1 METVTSRRRSPL
13 TQRLPVALVASLA
26 TTASLAIL
34 GVGCGGGASGPRPE
48 ATLAREVAQQ
58 EDFRAIRDAWEART
72 SNRNKIEQFIAR
84 YPNQPLTRL
93 ARVYLA
99 FALMEEKNYL
109 RANAELSQLEKDL
122 PPGSTRDLYSVAKAR
137 AYRHQEAYDLA
148 LQNLRPLVGKVVDL
162 ADREIFLEELALSA
176 TKARLDYEAI
186 AYMDAWLR
194 GVGENDKESVRAR
207 VKEVIAGLP
216 PEVVEATYRSI
227 RSRGAASGY
236 GVEVQRILAA
246 RLGEI
251 AVQKRDAALARWLL
265 DESVVIGY
273 AGGDNASD
281 LGELATSQ
289 RGLKS
294 IRGRTVGLLLPTRSS
309 ELRDDAAEVMLG
321 VSWALGLPRRDPT
334 KNEGIRLV
342 TRDDGRGATGV
353 AGALEELVGEGA
365 SVVIAG
371 LDPTSSDEAVKWGE
385 ANGLNVI
392 ALFPPSK
399 EVPVKSSAYVLGA
412 SRVLQLEALANA
424 LADRGVQKAAFV
436 SSANDRRRPVDTQ
449 AVESGGRV
457 SLLPAVGC
465 KLQAD
470 IASGPRFPV
479 DEWLK
484 EGAHGWIV
492 SGPTQCARDV
502 LRDVSLEDASKVRFT
517 KSDHVLA
524 LTLEA
529 GVPAEPRGS
538 RVHVISVQTG
548 VVPVFAARAEDAP
561 DEEIRAFM
569 EEFGSRPSFWAAL
582 GRDAGKLSKLA
593 LVGLPLDSVTDDAQ
607 VKARRAVVD
616 RALGNAQ
623 MHFWTTEANGFA
635 GKRAM
640 ARTLNVVDWPLSL
653 EKPKAK

>member
-1 METVTSRRRSPL
+1 MGAL
-13 TQRLPVALVASLA
+13 FGVA
-26 TTASLAIL
+26 
-34 GVGCGGGASGPRPE
+34 CGGALSGERPE
-48 ATLAREVAQQ
+48 ATLAREVVQQ
-58 EDFRAIRDAWEART
+58 EDFQPIRDAWEART
-72 SNRNKIEQFIAR
+72 LNRNKIEQFIAR

-99 FALMEEKNYL
+99 FALMEEGNFL
-109 RANAELSQLEKDL
+109 RANIELSQLEKEL
-122 PPGSTRDLYSVAKAR
+122 PPGSARDLYSIAKAR

-148 LQNLRPLVGKVVDL
+148 LQNLRPLVGKIVDL
-162 ADREIFLEELALSA
+162 ADREVFLEELALAA

-227 RSRGAASGY
+227 RARGSASGY

-251 AVQKRDAALARWLL
+251 AVKKRDAALARWLL

-273 AGGDNASD
+273 AGGDQASE

-309 ELRDDAAEVMLG
+309 ELRDNAAEVMLG

-334 KNEGIRLV
+334 QNEGVRLV

-365 SVVIAG
+365 GVVIAG

-385 ANGLNVI
+385 ANGLTVI

-399 EVPVKSSAYVLGA
+399 EVPLKNAGYVLGA
-412 SRVLQLEALANA
+412 SRIEQLETLANG
-424 LADRGVQKAAFV
+424 LADRGVVKAAFI
-436 SSANDRRRPVDTQ
+436 SSANDRRRSVDVQ
-449 AVESGGRV
+449 AAEIGGRV
-457 SLLPAVGC
+457 TLLPAVGC

-470 IASGPRFPV
+470 VASGPRFPV

-502 LRDVSLEDASKVRFT
+502 LRDVSLEDASKMKFT
-517 KSDHVLA
+517 KNDHVLA

-548 VVPVFAARAEDAP
+548 VVPVFAARPEDAP
-561 DEEIRAFM
+561 DEEMRAFM

-582 GRDAGKLSKLA
+582 GRDAGKLSKQA
-593 LVGLPLDSVTDDAQ
+593 LMALPLDSVTDDAQ
-607 VKARRAVVD
+607 VKARRAAAD

-623 MHFWTTEANGFA
+623 MHLWTTEANSFG
-635 GKRAM
+635 GERAIK
-640 ARTLNVVDWPLSL
+640 RTLRVVDWPSSL
-653 EKPKAK
+653 EKPNAK